1 MSPSGNLLILSG
13 YNLGTAGSC
22 SWKNILKKTLKP
34 FSSTKYLRFLRCRV
48 KRNSLRVL
56 GKGFRQDFQSH
67 FALELVVAGA
77 IDLTHAACAQMAQ
90 DFIVVQPSARR
101 ESHSLTPAGGQ
112 PVGLSSHLAYRKG
125 LLLDK
130 GF

>member
-34 FSSTKYLRFLRCRV
+34 FISTKYLRFLRCRV

-56 GKGFRQDFQSH
+56 GEGFRQDFQGH
-67 FALELVVAGA
+67 FALELVVPGA
-77 IDLTHAACAQMAQ
+77 MDLTHAACAKMAQ
-90 DFIVVQPSARR
+90 DFVMVQPSAWR
-101 ESHSLTPAGGQ
+101 ESHGLTPAGGTTCRAN
-112 PVGLSSHLAYRKG
+112 SHS
-125 LLLDK
+125 
-130 GF
+130 